1 MPEISR
7 FYGIV
12 VRMYYNDHAP
22 PHLHAEYAGKEALL
36 DIERLDVL
44 RGRIARR
51 ALTMLL
57 EWASLHR
64 DELEDDWNR
73 MRAGMPPQPI
83 APLD

>member
-64 DELEDDWNR
+64 DELENDWNR

-83 APLD
+83 DPLD

>member
-22 PHLHAEYAGKEALL
+22 PHLHAEYAGREALL

-64 DELEDDWNR
+64 DELENDWNR

-83 APLD
+83 DPLD